1 MVRTFL
7 YLFTLIVAAVVSLAG
22 FRGDK
27 FTNTPLQITP
37 DMKHQPK
44 VITQHGSKFF
54 SDNRGDH
61 PLIPGTIPV
70 GYNLQGRYL
79 QSGVNNQSSASS
91 FTSEPTY
98 KDTGVMGDVYGDGI
112 PLTVNEKLLERGRE
126 RYEIFCAV
134 CHDRTGGGNGI
145 VKTYG
150 LATVASLMDDRIK
163 GQPDGQIFS
172 TITNGKNTMGAYG
185 PSIAVEDRWAI
196 IAYLRALQ
204 KTQSMK
210 AEVLSP
216 ETRAQLEKK

>member
-145 VKTYG
+145 VKAYG